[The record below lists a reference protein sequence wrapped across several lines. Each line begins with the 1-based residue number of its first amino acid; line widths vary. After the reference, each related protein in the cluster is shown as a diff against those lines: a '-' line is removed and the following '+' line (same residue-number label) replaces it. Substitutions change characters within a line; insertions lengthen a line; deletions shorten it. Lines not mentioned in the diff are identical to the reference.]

1 MESKYTLL
9 RVLGTIS
16 KILGIITAIMA
27 VLGAIGSIA
36 GAFMGSDIIGPTLDQ
51 FGLGFGQGQ
60 YVGMVLGVVMS
71 VMTLLYGGS
80 IAIALYAVGQGVQ
93 LLMDIEKNTRT
104 TVALLQ
110 R

>member
-1 MESKYTLL
+1 MERKYTLL

-27 VLGAIGSIA
+27 VLGAIGSVA

-60 YVGMVLGVVMS
+60 YVGMVLGIVMAI
-71 VMTLLYGGS
+71 MTLLYGVS

-104 TVALLQ
+104 TIALLQ